1 MAHTDGSARSEL
13 QELQLKSQQVTD
25 EVRYTLILLFTVL
38 IRYRMHPN
46 A

>member
-1 MAHTDGSARSEL
+1 MPAPYADGSGPRSEL

-25 EVRYTLILLFTVL
+25 EVIFLIS
-38 IRYRMHPN
+38 